1 MQQHDDKKFFGLFK
15 VIEDKAEDSFDIK
28 VSPVSYIP
36 DLKGELNKNKEQVV
50 GIVDMENQHSSTST
64 TKSNFITATWLPE
77 GEQNRI
83 SAPDVVVGDVVEIYS
98 VRGTDEYYWTVFA
111 HNTSLRKREKVLIWL
126 SNKGAAKSGSE
137 ADAYY
142 LLWDTRNKI
151 VHFHTS
157 DNDGE
162 ACTYDVLFN
171 TLNGLFSLKDNLQNE
186 FKLDSVKGKLEST
199 ILNEYNVYTKKVNFY
214 CEDFNVGASK
224 SITMK
229 SPTILEEASE
239 SITMKSPSIVD
250 ESSNR
255 VVSAGAFNLKV
266 TNSSVINGGGTL
278 DMSGGHIKHN
288 GVPIDSTHRHKENND
303 TITDTPS

>member
-15 VIEDKAEDSFDIK
+15 VVEDKAEDSFDIK

-36 DLKGELNKNKEQVV
+36 DLKGDLNKNKEQVV
-50 GIVDMENQHSSTST
+50 GIVDMENQHSSIST
-64 TKSNFITATWLPE
+64 TSSNFITATWLPE

-98 VRGTDEYYWTVFA
+98 VRGTDEYYWKVFS

-142 LLWDTRNKI
+142 LLWDTRNKV

-171 TLNGLFSLKDNLQNE
+171 TLSGLFSLKDNLQNE
-186 FKLDSVKGKLEST
+186 IKLDSVKGKLDST
-199 ILNEYNVYTKKVNFY
+199 ILNEYNVFTKKVNFY
-214 CEDFNVGASK
+214 CEDFNVEASK
-224 SITMK
+224 
-229 SPTILEEASE
+229 

-255 VVSAGAFNLKV
+255 VISTGTFNLKV
-266 TNSSVINGGGTL
+266 TSSSVIDGGGTL
-278 DMSGGHIKHN
+278 DMNGGHIKHN
-288 GVPIDSTHRHKENND
+288 GKVIDSTHKHPESIGS
-303 TITDTPS
+303 ITDTPQ

>member
-15 VIEDKAEDSFDIK
+15 VVEDKEEDSFDIK

-36 DLKGELNKNKEQVV
+36 DMKGELNKNNEQVV
-50 GIVDMENQHSSTST
+50 GIVDMENQHSSIST

-98 VRGTDEYYWTVFA
+98 VRGTDEYYWKVFS

-186 FKLDSVKGKLEST
+186 IKLDSVKGRLDST
-199 ILNEYNVYTKKVNFY
+199 ILNEYNVITKKVNFI
-214 CEDFNVGASK
+214 CEDFNVKASK
-224 SITMK
+224 
-229 SPTILEEASE
+229 

-255 VVSAGAFNLKV
+255 VISTGTFNLKV

-278 DMSGGHIKHN
+278 DMNGGHIKHN
-288 GVPIDSTHRHKENND
+288 GVTIDSTHRHPESIGS
-303 TITDTPS
+303 ITSTPQ

>member
-15 VIEDKAEDSFDIK
+15 VVEDKAEDSFDIK

-36 DLKGELNKNKEQVV
+36 DLKGDLNKNKEQVV

-98 VRGTDEYYWTVFA
+98 VRGTDEYYWKVFS

-162 ACTYDVLFN
+162 ACTYDLLFN
-171 TLNGLFSLKDNLQNE
+171 TLNGLFSLKDNLKNE
-186 FKLDSVKGKLEST
+186 IKLDSVKGKLDST

-214 CEDFNVGASK
+214 CEDFNVEASK

-239 SITMKSPSIVD
+239 SITMKAPSIVD

-255 VVSAGAFNLKV
+255 VISTGAFNLKV

-278 DMSGGHIKHN
+278 DMNGGHIKHN
-288 GVPIDSTHRHKENND
+288 GVTIDSTHIHPESIG
-303 TITDTPS
+303 TITSTPQ

>member
-15 VIEDKAEDSFDIK
+15 VVEDKAEDSFDIK

-36 DLKGELNKNKEQVV
+36 DLKGDLNKNKEQVV
-50 GIVDMENQHSSTST
+50 GIVDMENQHSSIST

-98 VRGTDEYYWTVFA
+98 VRGTDEYYWKVFS

-142 LLWDTRNKI
+142 LLWDTRNKV

-186 FKLDSVKGKLEST
+186 FKLDSVKGKLDST
-199 ILNEYNVYTKKVNFY
+199 ILNEYNVFTKKVNFI
-214 CEDFNVGASK
+214 CEDFNVEASK
-224 SITMK
+224 
-229 SPTILEEASE
+229 

-255 VVSAGAFNLKV
+255 VISTGTFNLKV
-266 TNSSVINGGGTL
+266 TNSSVIDGGGTL
-278 DMSGGHIKHN
+278 DMNGGHIKHN
-288 GVPIDSTHRHKENND
+288 GVTIDSTHRHPESIGC
-303 TITDTPS
+303 ITSTPQ

>member
-15 VIEDKAEDSFDIK
+15 VVEDKAEDSFDIK

-36 DLKGELNKNKEQVV
+36 DLKGDLNKNKEQVV
-50 GIVDMENQHSSTST
+50 GIVDMENQHSSIST

-98 VRGTDEYYWTVFA
+98 VRGTDEHYWKVFS

-162 ACTYDVLFN
+162 ACTYDIVLN
-171 TLNGLFSLKDNLQNE
+171 TLVGKFMLKDNLNNDVL
-186 FKLDSVKGKLEST
+186 LDSPKG
-199 ILNEYNVYTKKVNFY
+199 ILTTNVVNEYNVNTKKINFN
-214 CEDFNVGASK
+214 CNEFTLNAKLTKINSTVTQFSGSEISHDGKDISK
-224 SITMK
+224 THYHRQTSGNHFGG
-229 SPTILEEASE
+229 
-239 SITMKSPSIVD
+239 D
-250 ESSNR
+250 
-255 VVSAGAFNLKV
+255 
-266 TNSSVINGGGTL
+266 TNTET
-278 DMSGGHIKHN
+278 
-288 GVPIDSTHRHKENND
+288 PNNA
-303 TITDTPS
+303 

>member
-36 DLKGELNKNKEQVV
+36 DLKGELNKNNEQVV
-50 GIVDMENQHSSTST
+50 GIVDMENQHSSIST

-98 VRGTDEYYWTVFA
+98 VRGTDEYYWKVFS

-186 FKLDSVKGKLEST
+186 IKLDSVKGKLDST
-199 ILNEYNVYTKKVNFY
+199 ILNEYNVFTKKVNFI
-214 CEDFNVGASK
+214 CEDFNVKASK
-224 SITMK
+224 
-229 SPTILEEASE
+229 

-255 VVSAGAFNLKV
+255 VISTGTFNLKV

-278 DMSGGHIKHN
+278 DMNGGHIKHN
-288 GVPIDSTHRHKENND
+288 GVTIDSTHRHPESIGS
-303 TITDTPS
+303 ITSTPQ